1 MEHIILAGTVKKL
14 IDGLPVDK
22 PQQAQIY
29 LAGADQLYDELRIP
43 NIYKWEV
50 GKKIEVTIRPL

>member
-14 IDGLPVDK
+14 IDGSLVDK

-50 GKKIEVTIRPL
+50 GKKIEVTIKF